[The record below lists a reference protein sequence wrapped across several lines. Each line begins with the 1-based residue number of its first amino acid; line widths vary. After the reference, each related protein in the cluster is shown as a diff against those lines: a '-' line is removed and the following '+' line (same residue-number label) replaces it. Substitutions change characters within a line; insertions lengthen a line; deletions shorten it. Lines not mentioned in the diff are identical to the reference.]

1 MISCSYVGLGDYAA
15 LAWALTSLGYAI
27 GLALHRIPLPGG
39 SGSSWGGQLISYSLV
54 SAAFVAVIGTANAFN
69 TIVSNVQSAIGAE
82 ARGCESLPELYL
94 GLGMKAFSLLIVM
107 TGLGM
112 ASALIP
118 IVGPAI
124 ANVFSVV
131 ASFPGLALS
140 VTLITSFTLMTFLT
154 VFGTLA
160 VVLAPVGVALMAV
173 PAGKLKGIGAWFI
186 AAALVFTSAGPYIPA
201 IGKMAC
207 EAERGV
213 TCSIEDLVKAA
224 VELAQIVGRKDASR
238 LYLTLS
244 DRIKHGVKEELLPL
258 VWIPGV
264 GRVRARALYSAGF
277 RKPEDIVQAGIDRLS
292 RIPSIGEG
300 LALKIA
306 EAVRAGA
313 GQ

>member
-15 LAWALTSLGYAI
+15 VAWVLTSLGYAI
-27 GLALHRIPLPGG
+27 GLALYRIPLPGG

-213 TCSIEDLVKAA
+213 TCSIEDLVNPVSEGTFKGVFDLIGWLFNPTGNELMKMWRFALGSLAGWGILMAA
-224 VELAQIVGRKDASR
+224 SAALSKGIGGVAAS
-238 LYLTLS
+238 L
-244 DRIKHGVKEELLPL
+244 
-258 VWIPGV
+258 
-264 GRVRARALYSAGF
+264 GF
-277 RKPEDIVQAGIDRLS
+277 G
-292 RIPSIGEG
+292 
-300 LALKIA
+300 
-306 EAVRAGA
+306 
-313 GQ
+313 

>member
-207 EAERGV
+207 EAERGI
-213 TCSIEDLVKAA
+213 TCSIEDLVNPVSEGTFKGVFDLIGWLFNPTDNELMKMWRFALGSLAGWGILMAA
-224 VELAQIVGRKDASR
+224 SAALSKGIGGVAAS
-238 LYLTLS
+238 L
-244 DRIKHGVKEELLPL
+244 
-258 VWIPGV
+258 
-264 GRVRARALYSAGF
+264 GF
-277 RKPEDIVQAGIDRLS
+277 G
-292 RIPSIGEG
+292 
-300 LALKIA
+300 
-306 EAVRAGA
+306 
-313 GQ
+313 